1 MFVVIVIVPWFG
13 SCSLFFILI
22 SMICS
27 CSLLLN
33 FFICYLYLLLLICY
47 LIFDNGPMISSL
59 FLRCSIVFILYSL
72 LLCLLCVPCF
82 CVLKLVSIV
91 LGLALWSCFFYFG
104 NLLLCSLFP
113 CSLFLLLFFCIFID
127 FCVLPFVGCFCSW
140 LCSLFFVLN
149 S

>member
-1 MFVVIVIVPWFG
+1 LFVVIVIVPWFG

-33 FFICYLYLLLLICY
+33 VFICYLYLLLLICY

-59 FLRCSIVFILYSL
+59 FLRFSIVFILYSL

-82 CVLKLVSIV
+82 RVLKLVSIV
-91 LGLALWSCFFYFG
+91 LGLAL
-104 NLLLCSLFP
+104 
-113 CSLFLLLFFCIFID
+113 
-127 FCVLPFVGCFCSW
+127 
-140 LCSLFFVLN
+140 
-149 S
+149 